1 MITKAIQTAQD
12 NSGHFHIA
20 RMDSK
25 HAATTAYPSGID
37 IESSPAVDVSRDYNI
52 NAEKQVRYAEI
63 SEEAQQKYGKT
74 VRGLTNRHVQLITIG
89 SSIGTGM
96 FVGIGSALARSGPL
110 SVFLGFTFFAV
121 FILWP
126 LFMAAAEMCS
136 WLPVRGSIFQFAE
149 RYVDPAL
156 GFAGGYVYW
165 YGALM
170 LVISDFTGCVSVIAF
185 WDDKT
190 NPGYYILLT
199 LGLSLLLNLVAVK
212 YYGEVEFV
220 TASFKIIL
228 MLSLLA
234 ATFVTMLGGNPNH
247 DRYGFR
253 YWEKPMKEYLESGS
267 LGRFLG
273 FWRVFIYAA
282 FACGGPDVVMMTSAE
297 VQNPRVVIPRATKKI
312 YFRLGLF
319 YIVGTLALG
328 IICPAEDPT
337 LLRSLEDGSTGSATS
352 PWVIGLQRHGVNGV
366 ANLVNAVVLS
376 SAWSCGNA
384 YVYSS
389 SRTLYALAI
398 NGKAPAIFKK
408 CLNNG
413 VPIYALAAVAAVSC
427 LSFLNATTSTNTVL
441 GWFINLSSVSF
452 MITYMIILVT
462 YIKFRKA
469 VQHQVGLES
478 LYFRTPFG
486 IQPYASYF
494 SLGFASI
501 IVFFNG
507 FYIFWPGAFDA
518 SGFISCYFGVFFF
531 AIMFVFWKVYKKTKF
546 VKSSEADIFS
556 GKQAIDDEE
565 EEFVRSKAEIPLHTY
580 QRMLDRFLF

>member
-1 MITKAIQTAQD
+1 MGEKTASVD
-12 NSGHFHIA
+12 V
-20 RMDSK
+20 
-25 HAATTAYPSGID
+25 D
-37 IESSPAVDVSRDYNI
+37 IEESPATIAPIHGHVFQKDV
-52 NAEKQVRYAEI
+52 QYAEL
-63 SEEAQQKYGKT
+63 SEEAQQRYGKT
-74 VRGLTNRHVQLITIG
+74 ARGLTNRHMQLITIG
-89 SSIGTGM
+89 SSIGSGM

-110 SVFLGFTFFAV
+110 SVFLGFTFFSV

-170 LVISDFTGCVSVIAF
+170 LVISDFTGVVSVISY

-190 NPGYYILLT
+190 NKGWYILLT

-212 YYGEVEFV
+212 FYGEVEFV

-228 MLSLLA
+228 VLSLIA
-234 ATFVTMLGGNPNH
+234 ATFVTMLGGNPQH

-253 YWEKPMKEYLESGS
+253 YWHHPMKEYLEKGS
-267 LGRFLG
+267 LGCFLG
-273 FWRVFIYAA
+273 FWRIFIYAA

-297 VQNPRVVIPRATKKI
+297 VQNPRVVIPRATRKI

-328 IICPAEDPT
+328 IICPDDDPT
-337 LLRSLEDGSTGSATS
+337 LLKSLDTGASGSAAS
-352 PWVIGLQRHGVNGV
+352 PWVIGLRNHGINGL
-366 ANLVNAVVLS
+366 ANLVNAIVLT

-389 SRTLYALAI
+389 SRTLYGLAV

-408 CLNNG
+408 CLGNG
-413 VPIYALAAVAAVSC
+413 VPVYALAAVAAVSC
-427 LSFLNATTSTNTVL
+427 LSFLNATSSTNVVL
-441 GWFINLSSVSF
+441 GWFINLCSVSF
-452 MITYMIILVT
+452 MITYMIILYTHIRFRAAVT
-462 YIKFRKA
+462 EQIG
-469 VQHQVGLES
+469 VES

-486 IQPYASYF
+486 LQPYASYF
-494 SLGFASI
+494 SLAFAFI
-501 IVFFNG
+501 IVIFNG
-507 FYIFWPGAFDA
+507 FWIFWPGAFSA
-518 SGFISCYFGVFFF
+518 SDFISSYFGVFFF
-531 AIMFVFWKVYKKTKF
+531 IVLFVAYKLYMKTSF
-546 VKSSEADIFS
+546 VKAEEADIFS

-565 EEFVRSKAEIPLHTY
+565 EAFVQSRVGKHVPLY
-580 QRMLDRFLF
+580 ERAFDKLF